1 MRRRTIFNYNQLT
14 LPFGERGGKAI
25 SMSAHA
31 GYDNRVR
38 FFWILVAISILSLSV
53 YIYAINATARN
64 IAARQNLE
72 KEVAKIATALN
83 SLEFAYIGLKNDI
96 TIELAYSY
104 GFREVKSPL
113 YVSRARS
120 PALSFNTLNR

>member
-1 MRRRTIFNYNQLT
+1 MRIIAIFKYNQLA
-14 LPFGERGGKAI
+14 LPFGERGGRAI
-25 SMSAHA
+25 S
-31 GYDNRVR
+31 YDNRVR
-38 FFWILVAISILSLSV
+38 FFWFLVAISILSLSV
-53 YIYAINATARN
+53 YMYAINATARN

-72 KEVAKIATALN
+72 REVVKLATTLD

-104 GFREVKSPL
+104 GFQEVKSPL

-120 PALSFNTLNR
+120 APSLSFNTLNR